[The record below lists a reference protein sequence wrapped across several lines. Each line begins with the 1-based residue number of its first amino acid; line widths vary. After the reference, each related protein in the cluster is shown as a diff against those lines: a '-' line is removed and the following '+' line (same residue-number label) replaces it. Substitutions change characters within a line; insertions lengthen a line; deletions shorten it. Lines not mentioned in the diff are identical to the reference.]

1 MPTYEYTCEACGKN
15 WEVEQR
21 ISEPK
26 LTDCPTCGEPKAKR
40 LISGGNF
47 MLKGGGWYADGYGNK
62 PSASKSGDSK
72 PSEATKSDSASST
85 PSTPAA
91 SAPASSS
98 SSSTGS
104 SSTGSSST
112 GSSSSSSK
120 D

>member
-26 LTDCPTCGEPKAKR
+26 LTDCPSCGQPKAKR

-62 PSASKSGDSK
+62 PSASKSGENKGDSKPSDSKPSDSK
-72 PSEATKSDSASST
+72 PSETKSDSSSS
-85 PSTPAA
+85 STPAA
-91 SAPASSS
+91 STPASTPA
-98 SSSTGS
+98 ST
-104 SSTGSSST
+104 ST
-112 GSSSSSSK
+112 SSSSK

>member
-15 WEVEQR
+15 WEAEQR

-26 LTDCPTCGEPKAKR
+26 LTDCPSCGEPKAKR

-62 PSASKSGDSK
+62 PAASSKSGDSK
-72 PSEATKSDSASST
+72 PSETKSDSST
-85 PSTPAA
+85 SSTPAA
-91 SAPASSS
+91 STPASAPASTPSAS
-98 SSSTGS
+98 P
-104 SSTGSSST
+104 
-112 GSSSSSSK
+112 SSK

>member
-21 ISEPK
+21 ISEPR

-62 PSASKSGDSK
+62 PSASKGGDSK
-72 PSEATKSDSASST
+72 PAEATKSDSGSSAA
-85 PSTPAA
+85 STPAA
-91 SAPASSS
+91 SAPATSSPAASSASSS
-98 SSSTGS
+98 G
-104 SSTGSSST
+104 G
-112 GSSSSSSK
+112 SSSSSK

>member
-15 WEVEQR
+15 WEAEQR

-26 LTDCPTCGEPKAKR
+26 LTDCPSCGEPKAKR

-62 PSASKSGDSK
+62 PSASN
-72 PSEATKSDSASST
+72 SST
-85 PSTPAA
+85 SSTPAA
-91 SAPASSS
+91 SAPAASAPA
-98 SSSTGS
+98 STPS
-104 SSTGSSST
+104 AP
-112 GSSSSSSK
+112 SSSK

>member
-15 WEVEQR
+15 WEAEQR

-26 LTDCPTCGEPKAKR
+26 LTDCPSCGQPKAKR

-62 PSASKSGDSK
+62 PSGSSKSPDSK
-72 PSEATKSDSASST
+72 PSETKSDSSAA
-85 PSTPAA
+85 STPAA
-91 SAPASSS
+91 SAPAA
-98 SSSTGS
+98 TPPA
-104 SSTGSSST
+104 T
-112 GSSSSSSK
+112 SSK

>member
-15 WEVEQR
+15 WEAEQR

-26 LTDCPTCGEPKAKR
+26 LTDCPSCGEPKAKR

-62 PSASKSGDSK
+62 PSASSKSGDSKSGDSKSGDSK
-72 PSEATKSDSASST
+72 PSETKNDSSSA
-85 PSTPAA
+85 STPAA
-91 SAPASSS
+91 SAPASAPA
-98 SSSTGS
+98 
-104 SSTGSSST
+104 ST

>member
-15 WEVEQR
+15 WEAEQR

-26 LTDCPTCGEPKAKR
+26 LTDCPSCGEPKAKR

-62 PSASKSGDSK
+62 PSSSSKSSESK
-72 PSEATKSDSASST
+72 PSDTKSDTSSSSAPAAST
-85 PSTPAA
+85 PA
-91 SAPASSS
+91 SAPAATPTPSS
-98 SSSTGS
+98 G
-104 SSTGSSST
+104 
-112 GSSSSSSK
+112 SK